1 MKIAFLVPTTTN
13 KRDWNT
19 ITETYLWNVLMTELE
34 NKTPLECEIKLF
46 IGFDHDDKIYSQIE
60 QRMKANA
67 IFKNFQIEWI
77 GFTDDYKG
85 KPTHIWNS
93 LYEVA
98 LKEDYEYF
106 KVLGDDITIPKDK
119 TWLKAMINKL
129 KKNNNIGFVS
139 GWSNN
144 NQIPTQFLLHKTHC
158 EIFGWI
164 YPPEINN
171 WGCDNWIYEVYPQKL
186 GLWLKQYQL
195 LNVGG
200 EPRYT
205 VEWSERFIK
214 ALVKRYKPKL
224 NRYLSQK
231 D

>member
-34 NKTPLECEIKLF
+34 NKTPLDCEIKLF
-46 IGFDHDDKIYSQIE
+46 LGYDLGDKVFSQIE

-67 IFKNFQIEWI
+67 IFKNFEIEWV

-85 KPTHIWNS
+85 KPVWIWNS
-93 LYEVA
+93 LYEIA

-119 TWLKAMINKL
+119 TWLKAMVNKL
-129 KKNNNIGFVS
+129 KKNNNIGWS
-139 GWSNN
+139 AGYSNN
-144 NQIPTQFLLHKTHC
+144 TAIATQFLIHKTHC

-164 YPPEINN
+164 YPPQIHNYFCDDFLNMIYPEKFKN
-171 WGCDNWIYEVYPQKL
+171 WM
-186 GLWLKQYQL
+186 KQYNL
-195 LNVGG
+195 FNVGG
-200 EPRYT
+200 DPRYT
-205 VEWSERFIK
+205 PK
-214 ALVKRYKPKL
+214 DDKRLCQMLCRRHKPKF